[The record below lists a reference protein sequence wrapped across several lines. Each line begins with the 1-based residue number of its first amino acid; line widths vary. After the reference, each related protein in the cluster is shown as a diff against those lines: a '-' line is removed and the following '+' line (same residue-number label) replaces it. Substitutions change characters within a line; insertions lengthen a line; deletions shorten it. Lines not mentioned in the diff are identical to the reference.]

1 MDLRTFLEQRF
12 RAAVASEIDLTF
24 SLVVGGRRLTT
35 FTVEHGT
42 LRFDPPGEADVT
54 FSFDS
59 VDRAIAVLGGA
70 QSPMDAFMAG
80 AFRSDGH
87 LPLAFVLLGLFG
99 AGDVTPPA

>member
-1 MDLRTFLEQRF
+1 MDFETFLERRF
-12 RAAVASEIDLTF
+12 RATAAADIDLTI
-24 SLVVGGRRLTT
+24 SLVAGGSRLKT

-42 LRFDPPGEADVT
+42 LRFDAPGEADVT

-59 VDRAIAVLGGA
+59 VDRAVAILGGA
-70 QSPMDAFMAG
+70 ENPMDAFMAG

-99 AGDVTPPA
+99 AGDVRTPP

>member
-1 MDLRTFLEQRF
+1 MDFETFLERRF
-12 RAAVASEIDLTF
+12 RAAAASDIDLTIT
-24 SLVVGGRRLTT
+24 LVAGGRRLTT
-35 FTVEHGT
+35 FAVEGGA

-59 VDRAIAVLGGA
+59 VDRAVAVLGGA
-70 QSPMDAFMAG
+70 QSPVDAFMAG

-99 AGDVTPPA
+99 SGDVTPPP